1 MKKPINE
8 FKRMQQLAG
17 INEIKVN
24 KPTRNIADFLNQHK
38 EEVFEEMFSYIND
51 HNDGVD
57 IDIDIDGM
65 SNWEEYEDDD
75 PDGGYICA
83 QTDFPDAS
91 IGAQASFEPFPP
103 NTNSDVGDSQIDEVE
118 IAGRKVY
125 YFTYDY

>member
-8 FKRMQQLAG
+8 EFKRMQKLAG
-17 INEIKVN
+17 INENEGQNV
-24 KPTRNIADFLNQHK
+24 ADFLNQHK
-38 EEVFEEMFSYIND
+38 DEAYKEMFGYLNGRYTNNND
-51 HNDGVD
+51 VDFD
-57 IDIDIDGM
+57 IDINGM

-83 QTDFPDAS
+83 QTDFDNADL
-91 IGAQASFEPFPP
+91 AVQARFEPFPHEL
-103 NTNSDVGDSQIDEVE
+103 NVGDSQIDEVE